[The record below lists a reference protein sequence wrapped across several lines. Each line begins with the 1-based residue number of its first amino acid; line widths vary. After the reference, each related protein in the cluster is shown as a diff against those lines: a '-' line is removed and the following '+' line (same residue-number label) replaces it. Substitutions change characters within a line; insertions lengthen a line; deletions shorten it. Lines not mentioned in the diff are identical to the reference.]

1 MVGIE
6 SLYNIIKKKKK
17 YIYIYIYI
25 YIFGCS
31 EALVSFSEYFSFV
44 KDGSRYL
51 ICYFLRFLS
60 QNLPSFAF
68 PPLLDNYEQ

>member
-1 MVGIE
+1 M
-6 SLYNIIKKKKK
+6 
-17 YIYIYIYI
+17 

-31 EALVSFSEYFSFV
+31 EALVSFSEYFNI

-60 QNLPSFAF
+60 QNIPSFAF
-68 PPLLDNYEQ
+68 SPLLDNYEQ